1 MANNKTK
8 NTAKKLKAKKTKKSG
23 DAPYPYTRKNKEKE
37 ERDPKVKVKSTEITM
52 SAVNRSQYPV
62 DGIPEIALAGRSN
75 VGKSS
80 LINGLLN
87 RKSFARTSQTPGK
100 TRTINFYLINKEF
113 FFVDLPGYG
122 YAKVAKTEKGKW
134 GEIMEMYLSGRN
146 ELCAILLLVD
156 VRHEP
161 TEDDK
166 MMYDWIKFFGY
177 NCIVVAT
184 KADKISKGQYD
195 KHRSI
200 IRKKLDMQDGEKI
213 IFTSS
218 SKRSGI
224 LDLWD
229 EIVFQYESHG
239 FEITTEE
246 SSKDTSQEK
255 IEFSEDNTES
265 SQE

>member
-1 MANNKTK
+1 MGNNKNK
-8 NTAKKLKAKKTKKSG
+8 KTARQAKAKKFKKDG
-23 DAPYPYTRKNKEKE
+23 QRPYPYTRKNKAKE
-37 ERDPKVKVKSTEITM
+37 ERDAKVKVKSAEITM

-100 TRTINFYLINKEF
+100 TRTINFYLINNEF

-122 YAKVAKTEKGKW
+122 YAKVSKSEKDKW
-134 GEIMEMYLSGRN
+134 GEVMERYLSDRK
-146 ELCAILLLVD
+146 ELCSILLLVD

-161 TEDDK
+161 TDDDK

-184 KADKISKGQYD
+184 KADKISRGNYQ
-195 KHRSI
+195 KHISI
-200 IRKKLDMQDGEKI
+200 IRNKLEMNPDDRVVITSASDKI
-213 IFTSS
+213 
-218 SKRSGI
+218 GI
-224 LDLWD
+224 ANLWD
-229 EIVFQYESHG
+229 EIVEEYESHG
-239 FEITTEE
+239 YKITTEE
-246 SSKDTSQEK
+246 NNSN
-255 IEFSEDNTES
+255 IEN
-265 SQE
+265 